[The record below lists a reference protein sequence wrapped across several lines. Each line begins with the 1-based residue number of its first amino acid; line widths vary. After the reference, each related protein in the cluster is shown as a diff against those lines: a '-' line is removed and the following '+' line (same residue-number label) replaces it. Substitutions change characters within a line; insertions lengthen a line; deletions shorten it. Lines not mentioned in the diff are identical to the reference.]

1 VSNTPKTGRN
11 DLCPCGSRKKYKKC
25 HGAKDT
31 AMRGNMLMLIIVGL
45 LIAGGVA
52 AGVSK
57 FMNPDRGRPMGVWSP
72 EHGHYH

>member
-1 VSNTPKTGRN
+1 MSSIPKAGRN

-25 HGAKDT
+25 HGARDV
-31 AMRGNMLMLIIVGL
+31 AARGNTLMLIIVGL

-52 AGVSK
+52 AGVTR
-57 FMNPDRGRPMGVWSP
+57 FMSPDRGKPMGVWSP